1 MNRNH
6 LIALLAIPA
15 MTASAFAADSVDKA
29 PLKVGDSIP
38 ALSVKDQDG
47 KPVDLGTAG
56 AKGLVLVYFYPKA
69 DTGGCTAQGCSLR
82 DGWTELAGRKVTV
95 YGVSTDSVADQ
106 KKFKDKYHFPFSLLA
121 DTDKA
126 VTKAFQGGSL
136 SVAIGYSKR
145 QAYLFEDGKCI
156 MTDYKGH
163 TADQSQQVLKFLDA
177 RKK

>member
-1 MNRNH
+1 MNCNH
-6 LIALLAIPA
+6 LFSLLAIPA

-29 PLKVGDSIP
+29 PLKVGDTIP
-38 ALSVKDQDG
+38 ALTVKDQDG
-47 KPVDLGTAG
+47 KPVPLGTVG
-56 AKGLVLVYFYPKA
+56 VKGLVLVYFYPKA

-82 DGWTELAGRKVTV
+82 DGWSDLAERKVAV
-95 YGVSTDSVADQ
+95 FGVSTDSVADQ
-106 KKFKDKYHFPFSLLA
+106 KKFKDKYHFPFPLLA

-126 VTKAFQGGSL
+126 LTKAFQGGSL

-156 MTDYKGH
+156 MADYSGH
-163 TADQSQQVLKFLDA
+163 TKDQAQQVIKFLDA